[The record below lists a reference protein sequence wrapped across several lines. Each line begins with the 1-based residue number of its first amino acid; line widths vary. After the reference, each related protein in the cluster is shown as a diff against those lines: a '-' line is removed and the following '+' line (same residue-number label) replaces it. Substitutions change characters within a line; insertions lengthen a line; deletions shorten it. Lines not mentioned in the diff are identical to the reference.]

1 MDNNIGYTL
10 TIPLLFGIFCGYF
23 HHFNHLYVSNTK
35 LIIRQS
41 EQIQFILGRM
51 IELENKIR
59 ILKSDASNEQ
69 VEEELEVENE
79 EVEDLNEDKEDLS
92 DFFGEEILEK
102 DTKEEVFEIIE
113 PTLSPNS
120 HANKKSGWLSFL
132 F

>member
-59 ILKSDASNEQ
+59 ILKSDAASNEQ
-69 VEEELEVENE
+69 VEDINE
-79 EVEDLNEDKEDLS
+79 DASNEQVEDLN

-102 DTKEEVFEIIE
+102 DTKEEVFELIE
-113 PTLSPNS
+113 PVPIKTQQE
-120 HANKKSGWLSFL
+120 KGWIRYL

>member
-1 MDNNIGYTL
+1 
-10 TIPLLFGIFCGYF
+10 
-23 HHFNHLYVSNTK
+23 
-35 LIIRQS
+35 
-41 EQIQFILGRM
+41 M

>member
-59 ILKSDASNEQ
+59 ILKSDAASNEQ
-69 VEEELEVENE
+69 VEEELE
-79 EVEDLNEDKEDLS
+79 DINEDASNEQVEEELE

-113 PTLSPNS
+113 PVPIKTQQE
-120 HANKKSGWLSFL
+120 KGWIRYL